1 MTNVFLNDII
11 GVEDLGTSGII
22 KQKKMAIAIN
32 NNEPELNSD
41 YLKQMHLKE
50 VLKWHYQEIS

>member
-32 NNEPELNSD
+32 NEPELNS
-41 YLKQMHLKE
+41 
-50 VLKWHYQEIS
+50 EIQIT

>member
-1 MTNVFLNDII
+1 MRYRIIFRDVKIFVTNVFLNDII

-32 NNEPELNSD
+32 NNEPELNS
-41 YLKQMHLKE
+41 
-50 VLKWHYQEIS
+50 EIQIT